1 MGIQHSKKQW
11 KQPMSKQMLIL
22 RQTSHNSIKREEILP
37 LLIGGDK
44 MMERKKLAKTKA
56 QWQEIRQAW
65 LFLAPAIIIVGIF
78 FVLAVLFAFYL
89 SFNDVN
95 LFTNS
100 FSFKGIDNYLRIFTD
115 QKARIAL
122 KNTATFALVVV
133 PMQTIFA
140 LIIAYILSSKG
151 IKGKKLFRMVYFLPT
166 LTSSSALTIIFMFI
180 FNIYGPVND
189 LFMSLGLYT
198 EPINFLQEPAYAL
211 KVIMVM
217 NIWSTVPYYM
227 TIYLA
232 SLVDLPN
239 SLYEAAEIDGATPI
253 DKLRYITIPYL
264 RPITTYVLLTGI
276 IGTFQ
281 MFDQAYIF
289 SNGSGGPN
297 NSTLTLSLMIYQ
309 YAFGQMNTMG
319 YAAALAIVL
328 AIIIFITSLLA
339 EKLNK
344 ERG

>member
-1 MGIQHSKKQW
+1 
-11 KQPMSKQMLIL
+11 
-22 RQTSHNSIKREEILP
+22 
-37 LLIGGDK
+37 
-44 MMERKKLAKTKA
+44 MERKKHNYTKS

-65 LFLAPAIIIVGIF
+65 LFLAPAIIVVGIF

-95 LFTNS
+95 LFTNT
-100 FSFKGIDNYLRIFTD
+100 FSFKGIENYVRIFTD

-122 KNTATFALVVV
+122 RNTATFALVVV
-133 PMQTIFA
+133 PLQTIFA
-140 LIIAYILSSKG
+140 LIIAYILSSRG
-151 IKGKKLFRMVYFLPT
+151 IKGKKLFRMIYFLPT

-189 LFMSLGLYT
+189 LFMNLGFYS

-232 SLVDLPN
+232 SLVDLPH
-239 SLYEAAEIDGATPI
+239 SLYEAAEIDGATTV

>member
-1 MGIQHSKKQW
+1 
-11 KQPMSKQMLIL
+11 
-22 RQTSHNSIKREEILP
+22 
-37 LLIGGDK
+37 
-44 MMERKKLAKTKA
+44 MMERKKTNYTKS

-65 LFLAPAIIIVGIF
+65 LFLAPAIIVVGIF

-95 LFTNS
+95 LFTNT
-100 FSFKGIDNYLRIFTD
+100 FSFKGIENYLRIFTD

-122 KNTATFALVVV
+122 RNTATFALVVV
-133 PMQTIFA
+133 PLQTIFA

-189 LFMSLGLYT
+189 LFMNLGFYS

-232 SLVDLPN
+232 SLVDLPH
-239 SLYEAAEIDGATPI
+239 SLYEAAEIDGATTV

-281 MFDQAYIF
+281 MFEQAYIF

>member
-1 MGIQHSKKQW
+1 
-11 KQPMSKQMLIL
+11 
-22 RQTSHNSIKREEILP
+22 
-37 LLIGGDK
+37 
-44 MMERKKLAKTKA
+44 
-56 QWQEIRQAW
+56 
-65 LFLAPAIIIVGIF
+65 
-78 FVLAVLFAFYL
+78 
-89 SFNDVN
+89 
-95 LFTNS
+95 LFTNT
-100 FSFKGIDNYLRIFTD
+100 FSFKGIENYLRIFTD

-122 KNTATFALVVV
+122 RNTATFALVVV
-133 PMQTIFA
+133 PLQTIFA

-189 LFMSLGLYT
+189 LFMNLGFYS

-232 SLVDLPN
+232 SLVDLPH
-239 SLYEAAEIDGATPI
+239 SLYEAAEIDGATTV

>member
-1 MGIQHSKKQW
+1 
-11 KQPMSKQMLIL
+11 
-22 RQTSHNSIKREEILP
+22 
-37 LLIGGDK
+37 
-44 MMERKKLAKTKA
+44 MERKKTNYTKS

-65 LFLAPAIIIVGIF
+65 LFLAPAIIVVGIF

-95 LFTNS
+95 LFTNT
-100 FSFKGIDNYLRIFTD
+100 FSFKGIENYLRIFTD

-122 KNTATFALVVV
+122 RNTATFALVVV
-133 PMQTIFA
+133 PLQTIFA

-189 LFMSLGLYT
+189 LFMNLGFYS

-232 SLVDLPN
+232 SLVDLPH
-239 SLYEAAEIDGATPI
+239 SLYEAAEIDGATTV

>member
-1 MGIQHSKKQW
+1 
-11 KQPMSKQMLIL
+11 
-22 RQTSHNSIKREEILP
+22 
-37 LLIGGDK
+37 
-44 MMERKKLAKTKA
+44 MERKKHNYTKS

-65 LFLAPAIIIVGIF
+65 LFLAPAIIVVGIF

-95 LFTNS
+95 LFTNT
-100 FSFKGIDNYLRIFTD
+100 FSFRGIENYVRIFTD

-122 KNTATFALVVV
+122 RNTATFALVVV
-133 PMQTIFA
+133 PLQTIFA
-140 LIIAYILSSKG
+140 LIIAYILSSRG
-151 IKGKKLFRMVYFLPT
+151 IKGKKLFRMIYFLPT

-189 LFMSLGLYT
+189 LFMNLGFYS

-232 SLVDLPN
+232 SLVDLPH
-239 SLYEAAEIDGATPI
+239 SLYEAAEIDGATTV

-328 AIIIFITSLLA
+328 AIIIFTTSLLA

>member
-1 MGIQHSKKQW
+1 
-11 KQPMSKQMLIL
+11 
-22 RQTSHNSIKREEILP
+22 
-37 LLIGGDK
+37 
-44 MMERKKLAKTKA
+44 MMERKKTNYTKS

-65 LFLAPAIIIVGIF
+65 LFLAPAIIVVGIF

-95 LFTNS
+95 LFTNT
-100 FSFKGIDNYLRIFTD
+100 FSFKGIENYLRIFTD

-122 KNTATFALVVV
+122 RNTATFALVVV
-133 PMQTIFA
+133 PLQTIFA

-189 LFMSLGLYT
+189 LFMNLGFYS

-232 SLVDLPN
+232 SLVDLPH
-239 SLYEAAEIDGATPI
+239 SLYEAAEIDGATTV

>member
-1 MGIQHSKKQW
+1 MEISK
-11 KQPMSKQMLIL
+11 SK
-22 RQTSHNSIKREEILP
+22 
-37 LLIGGDK
+37 
-44 MMERKKLAKTKA
+44 KTKA
-56 QWQEIRQAW
+56 QRQEISQAW
-65 LFLAPAIIIVGIF
+65 IFLAPAIIVVSIF
-78 FVLAVLFAFYL
+78 FVLAVLFAVYL

-95 LFTNS
+95 LFTNTYT
-100 FSFKGIDNYLRIFTD
+100 FKGIDNYLRIFQD
-115 QKARIAL
+115 KKALIAM
-122 KNTATFALVVV
+122 KNTATFAFIVV
-133 PMQTIFA
+133 PLQTIFA
-140 LIIAYILSSKG
+140 LVIAYILSNKG
-151 IKGKKLFRMVYFLPT
+151 IKGKKLFRMIYFLPT

-189 LFMSLGLYT
+189 FFMSLGLYS

-232 SLVDLPN
+232 SLVDLPET
-239 SLYEAAEIDGATPI
+239 LYEAAAIDGATAV

-297 NSTLTLSLMIYQ
+297 NSTLTISLMIYQ

-328 AIIIFITSLLA
+328 AVIIFVASRFA
-339 EKLNK
+339 EKLNS
-344 ERG
+344 ER

>member
-1 MGIQHSKKQW
+1 
-11 KQPMSKQMLIL
+11 
-22 RQTSHNSIKREEILP
+22 
-37 LLIGGDK
+37 
-44 MMERKKLAKTKA
+44 
-56 QWQEIRQAW
+56 
-65 LFLAPAIIIVGIF
+65 
-78 FVLAVLFAFYL
+78 
-89 SFNDVN
+89 
-95 LFTNS
+95 
-100 FSFKGIDNYLRIFTD
+100 
-115 QKARIAL
+115 
-122 KNTATFALVVV
+122 LVVV
-133 PMQTIFA
+133 PLQTIFA

-189 LFMSLGLYT
+189 LFMNLGFYS

-232 SLVDLPN
+232 SLVDLPH
-239 SLYEAAEIDGATPI
+239 SLYEAAEIDGATTV

>member
-1 MGIQHSKKQW
+1 
-11 KQPMSKQMLIL
+11 
-22 RQTSHNSIKREEILP
+22 
-37 LLIGGDK
+37 
-44 MMERKKLAKTKA
+44 MMERKKTNYTKS

-65 LFLAPAIIIVGIF
+65 LFLAPAIIVVGIF

-95 LFTNS
+95 LFTNT
-100 FSFKGIDNYLRIFTD
+100 FSFKGIENYLRIFTD

-122 KNTATFALVVV
+122 RNTATFALVVV
-133 PMQTIFA
+133 PLQTIFA

-189 LFMSLGLYT
+189 LFMNLGFYS

-232 SLVDLPN
+232 SLVDLPH
-239 SLYEAAEIDGATPI
+239 SLYEAAEIDGATTV

-328 AIIIFITSLLA
+328 AILIFITSLLA

>member
-1 MGIQHSKKQW
+1 
-11 KQPMSKQMLIL
+11 
-22 RQTSHNSIKREEILP
+22 
-37 LLIGGDK
+37 
-44 MMERKKLAKTKA
+44 MMERKKTNYTKS

-65 LFLAPAIIIVGIF
+65 LFLAPAIIVVGIF
-78 FVLAVLFAFYL
+78 FALAVLFAFYL

-95 LFTNS
+95 LFTNT
-100 FSFKGIDNYLRIFTD
+100 FSFKGIENYLRIFTD

-122 KNTATFALVVV
+122 RNTATFALVVV
-133 PMQTIFA
+133 PLQTIFA

-189 LFMSLGLYT
+189 LFMNLGFYS

-232 SLVDLPN
+232 SLVDLPH
-239 SLYEAAEIDGATPI
+239 SLYEAAEIDGATTV

>member
-1 MGIQHSKKQW
+1 
-11 KQPMSKQMLIL
+11 
-22 RQTSHNSIKREEILP
+22 
-37 LLIGGDK
+37 
-44 MMERKKLAKTKA
+44 MERKKHNYTKS

-65 LFLAPAIIIVGIF
+65 LFLAPAIIVVGIF

-95 LFTNS
+95 LFTNT
-100 FSFKGIDNYLRIFTD
+100 FSFKGIENYVRIFTD

-122 KNTATFALVVV
+122 RNTATFALVVV
-133 PMQTIFA
+133 PLQTIFA
-140 LIIAYILSSKG
+140 LIIAYILSSRG
-151 IKGKKLFRMVYFLPT
+151 IKGKKLFRMIYFLPT

-189 LFMSLGLYT
+189 LFMNLGFYS

-227 TIYLA
+227 TLYLA
-232 SLVDLPN
+232 SLADLPH
-239 SLYEAAEIDGATPI
+239 SLYEAAEIDGATTV

-328 AIIIFITSLLA
+328 AIIIFTTSLLA

>member
-1 MGIQHSKKQW
+1 
-11 KQPMSKQMLIL
+11 
-22 RQTSHNSIKREEILP
+22 
-37 LLIGGDK
+37 
-44 MMERKKLAKTKA
+44 MERKKHNYTKS

-65 LFLAPAIIIVGIF
+65 LFLAPAIIVVGIF

-95 LFTNS
+95 LFTNT
-100 FSFKGIDNYLRIFTD
+100 FSFKGIENYIRIFTD

-122 KNTATFALVVV
+122 RNTATFALVVV
-133 PMQTIFA
+133 PLQTIFA
-140 LIIAYILSSKG
+140 LIIAYILSSRG
-151 IKGKKLFRMVYFLPT
+151 IKGKKLFRMIYFLPT

-189 LFMSLGLYT
+189 LFMNLGFYS

-232 SLVDLPN
+232 SLVDLPH
-239 SLYEAAEIDGATPI
+239 SLYEAAEIDGVTTV

-328 AIIIFITSLLA
+328 AIIIFTTSLLA

>member
-1 MGIQHSKKQW
+1 
-11 KQPMSKQMLIL
+11 
-22 RQTSHNSIKREEILP
+22 
-37 LLIGGDK
+37 
-44 MMERKKLAKTKA
+44 MMERKKTNYTKS

-65 LFLAPAIIIVGIF
+65 LFLAPAIIVVGIF

-95 LFTNS
+95 LFTNT
-100 FSFKGIDNYLRIFTD
+100 FSFKGIENYLRIFTD

-122 KNTATFALVVV
+122 RNTATFALVVV
-133 PMQTIFA
+133 PLQTIFA

-189 LFMSLGLYT
+189 LFMNLGFYS

-232 SLVDLPN
+232 SLVDLPH
-239 SLYEAAEIDGATPI
+239 SLYEAAEIDGATTV

-344 ERG
+344 VRG

>member
-1 MGIQHSKKQW
+1 
-11 KQPMSKQMLIL
+11 
-22 RQTSHNSIKREEILP
+22 
-37 LLIGGDK
+37 
-44 MMERKKLAKTKA
+44 MERKKHNYTKS
-56 QWQEIRQAW
+56 QWQEIRQAG
-65 LFLAPAIIIVGIF
+65 LFLAPAIIVVGIF

-95 LFTNS
+95 LFTNT
-100 FSFKGIDNYLRIFTD
+100 FSFKGIENYVRIFTD

-122 KNTATFALVVV
+122 RNTATFALVVV
-133 PMQTIFA
+133 PLQTIFA
-140 LIIAYILSSKG
+140 LIIAYILSSRG
-151 IKGKKLFRMVYFLPT
+151 IKGKKLFRMIYFLPT

-189 LFMSLGLYT
+189 LFMNLGFYS

-232 SLVDLPN
+232 SLVDLPH
-239 SLYEAAEIDGATPI
+239 SLYEAAEIDGATTV

-328 AIIIFITSLLA
+328 AIIIFTTSLLA

>member
-1 MGIQHSKKQW
+1 
-11 KQPMSKQMLIL
+11 
-22 RQTSHNSIKREEILP
+22 
-37 LLIGGDK
+37 
-44 MMERKKLAKTKA
+44 MMERKKTNYTKS

-65 LFLAPAIIIVGIF
+65 LFLAPAIIVVGIF

-95 LFTNS
+95 LFTNT
-100 FSFKGIDNYLRIFTD
+100 FSFKGIENYLRIFTD

-122 KNTATFALVVV
+122 RNTATFALVVV
-133 PMQTIFA
+133 PLQTIFA

-189 LFMSLGLYT
+189 LFMNLGFYS
-198 EPINFLQEPAYAL
+198 EPINFLQEPVYAL

-232 SLVDLPN
+232 SLVDLPH
-239 SLYEAAEIDGATPI
+239 SLYEAAEIDGATTV

>member
-1 MGIQHSKKQW
+1 
-11 KQPMSKQMLIL
+11 
-22 RQTSHNSIKREEILP
+22 
-37 LLIGGDK
+37 
-44 MMERKKLAKTKA
+44 MMERKKTNYTKS

-65 LFLAPAIIIVGIF
+65 LFLAPAIIVVGIF

-95 LFTNS
+95 LFTNT
-100 FSFKGIDNYLRIFTD
+100 FSFKGIENYLRIFTD
-115 QKARIAL
+115 QKARIAFR
-122 KNTATFALVVV
+122 NTATFALVVV
-133 PMQTIFA
+133 PLQTIFA

-189 LFMSLGLYT
+189 LFMNLGFYS

-232 SLVDLPN
+232 SLVDLPH
-239 SLYEAAEIDGATPI
+239 SLYEAAEIDGATTV

>member
-1 MGIQHSKKQW
+1 
-11 KQPMSKQMLIL
+11 
-22 RQTSHNSIKREEILP
+22 
-37 LLIGGDK
+37 
-44 MMERKKLAKTKA
+44 MERKKHNYTKS

-65 LFLAPAIIIVGIF
+65 LFLAPAIIVVGIF

-95 LFTNS
+95 LFTNT
-100 FSFKGIDNYLRIFTD
+100 FSFKGIENYVRIFTD

-122 KNTATFALVVV
+122 RNTATFALVVV
-133 PMQTIFA
+133 PLQTIFA
-140 LIIAYILSSKG
+140 LIIAYILSSRG
-151 IKGKKLFRMVYFLPT
+151 IKGKKLFRMIYFLPT

-189 LFMSLGLYT
+189 LFMNLGFYS

-232 SLVDLPN
+232 SLVDLPH
-239 SLYEAAEIDGATPI
+239 SLYEAAEIDGATTV

-264 RPITTYVLLTGI
+264 RPITTYVLLTAI

-328 AIIIFITSLLA
+328 AIIIFTTSLLA

>member
-1 MGIQHSKKQW
+1 
-11 KQPMSKQMLIL
+11 
-22 RQTSHNSIKREEILP
+22 
-37 LLIGGDK
+37 
-44 MMERKKLAKTKA
+44 MMERKKTNYTKS

-65 LFLAPAIIIVGIF
+65 LFLAPAIIVVGIF

-95 LFTNS
+95 LFTNT
-100 FSFKGIDNYLRIFTD
+100 FSFKGIENYLRIFTD

-122 KNTATFALVVV
+122 RNTATFALVVV
-133 PMQTIFA
+133 PLQTIFA

-189 LFMSLGLYT
+189 LFMNLGFYS

-232 SLVDLPN
+232 SLVDLPH
-239 SLYEAAEIDGATPI
+239 SLYEAAEIDGATTV

-319 YAAALAIVL
+319 YATALAIVL

>member
-1 MGIQHSKKQW
+1 
-11 KQPMSKQMLIL
+11 
-22 RQTSHNSIKREEILP
+22 
-37 LLIGGDK
+37 
-44 MMERKKLAKTKA
+44 MERKKHNYTKS

-65 LFLAPAIIIVGIF
+65 LFLAPAIIVVGIF

-95 LFTNS
+95 LFTNT
-100 FSFKGIDNYLRIFTD
+100 FSFKGIENYVRIFTD

-122 KNTATFALVVV
+122 RNTATFALVVV
-133 PMQTIFA
+133 PLQTIFA
-140 LIIAYILSSKG
+140 LIIAYILSSRG
-151 IKGKKLFRMVYFLPT
+151 IKGKKLFRMIYFLPT

-189 LFMSLGLYT
+189 LFMNLGFYS

-232 SLVDLPN
+232 SLVDLPH
-239 SLYEAAEIDGATPI
+239 SLYEAAEIDGATTV

-319 YAAALAIVL
+319 FAAALAIVL
-328 AIIIFITSLLA
+328 AIIIFTTSLLA

>member
-1 MGIQHSKKQW
+1 MDIQK
-11 KQPMSKQMLIL
+11 
-22 RQTSHNSIKREEILP
+22 T
-37 LLIGGDK
+37 
-44 MMERKKLAKTKA
+44 RKNKA
-56 QWQEIRQAW
+56 QRQEIRQAW
-65 LFLAPAIIIVGIF
+65 LFLAPAILIVAVF
-78 FVLAVLFAFYL
+78 FVLAISFAVYL

-95 LFTNS
+95 LYTS
-100 FSFKGIDNYLRIFTD
+100 SYSFKGFDNYLRIFQD
-115 QKARIAL
+115 KKALIAL
-122 KNTATFALVVV
+122 KNTATFAFIVV
-133 PMQTIFA
+133 PLQTFFA
-140 LIIAYILSSKG
+140 LIIAYILSSRG
-151 IKGKKLFRMVYFLPT
+151 IKGKKLFRLIYFLPT

-180 FNIYGPVND
+180 FNVYGPVNEF
-189 LFMSLGLYT
+189 FMSLGLYN

-232 SLVDLPN
+232 SLVDLPA
-239 SLYEAAEIDGATPI
+239 SLYEAASVDGATAI

-297 NSTLTLSLMIYQ
+297 NSTLTISLMIYQ

-328 AIIIFITSLLA
+328 AIIIFIASRLA
-339 EKLNK
+339 EKLNGG
-344 ERG
+344 R

>member
-1 MGIQHSKKQW
+1 
-11 KQPMSKQMLIL
+11 
-22 RQTSHNSIKREEILP
+22 
-37 LLIGGDK
+37 
-44 MMERKKLAKTKA
+44 MERKKHNYTKS

-65 LFLAPAIIIVGIF
+65 LFLAPAIIVVGIF

-95 LFTNS
+95 LFTNT
-100 FSFKGIDNYLRIFTD
+100 FSFKGIENYVRIFTD

-122 KNTATFALVVV
+122 RNTATFALVVV
-133 PMQTIFA
+133 PLQTIFA
-140 LIIAYILSSKG
+140 LIIAYILSSRG
-151 IKGKKLFRMVYFLPT
+151 IKGKKLFRMIYFLPT

-189 LFMSLGLYT
+189 LFMNLGFYS

-232 SLVDLPN
+232 SLVDLPH
-239 SLYEAAEIDGATPI
+239 SLYEAAEIDGATTV

-309 YAFGQMNTMG
+309 YAFGQMKIRYSLASSNARSNT
-319 YAAALAIVL
+319 
-328 AIIIFITSLLA
+328 
-339 EKLNK
+339 
-344 ERG
+344 

>member
-1 MGIQHSKKQW
+1 MDIQKS
-11 KQPMSKQMLIL
+11 
-22 RQTSHNSIKREEILP
+22 R
-37 LLIGGDK
+37 
-44 MMERKKLAKTKA
+44 KTKA
-56 QWQEIRQAW
+56 QRQEIKQAW
-65 LFLAPAIIIVGIF
+65 LFLAPAILIVAVF
-78 FVLAVLFAFYL
+78 FVLAIGFAVFL

-95 LFTNS
+95 LYTS
-100 FSFKGIDNYLRIFTD
+100 SYSFKGFDNYLRIFQD
-115 QKARIAL
+115 KKALIAL
-122 KNTATFALVVV
+122 KNTATFAFIVV
-133 PMQTIFA
+133 PLQTFFA
-140 LIIAYILSSKG
+140 LIIAYILSSRG
-151 IKGKKLFRMVYFLPT
+151 IKGKKLFRLIYFLPT

-180 FNIYGPVND
+180 FNVYGPVNEF
-189 LFMSLGLYT
+189 FMSLGLYN

-232 SLVDLPN
+232 SLVDLPA
-239 SLYEAAEIDGATPI
+239 SLYEAASVDGATAI

-297 NSTLTLSLMIYQ
+297 NSTLTISLMIYQ

-328 AIIIFITSLLA
+328 AIIIFIASRLA
-339 EKLNK
+339 EKLNGG
-344 ERG
+344 R

>member
-1 MGIQHSKKQW
+1 
-11 KQPMSKQMLIL
+11 
-22 RQTSHNSIKREEILP
+22 
-37 LLIGGDK
+37 
-44 MMERKKLAKTKA
+44 MERKKHNYTKS

-65 LFLAPAIIIVGIF
+65 LFLAPAIIVVGIF

-95 LFTNS
+95 LFTNM
-100 FSFKGIDNYLRIFTD
+100 FSFKGIENYVRIFTD

-122 KNTATFALVVV
+122 RNTATFALVVV
-133 PMQTIFA
+133 PLQTIFA
-140 LIIAYILSSKG
+140 LIIAYILSSRG
-151 IKGKKLFRMVYFLPT
+151 IKGKKLFRMIYFLPT

-189 LFMSLGLYT
+189 LFMNLGFYS

-232 SLVDLPN
+232 SLVDLPH
-239 SLYEAAEIDGATPI
+239 SLYEAAEIDGATTV

-328 AIIIFITSLLA
+328 AIIIFTTSLLA

>member
-1 MGIQHSKKQW
+1 
-11 KQPMSKQMLIL
+11 
-22 RQTSHNSIKREEILP
+22 
-37 LLIGGDK
+37 
-44 MMERKKLAKTKA
+44 MMERKKTNYTKS

-65 LFLAPAIIIVGIF
+65 LFLAPAIIVVGIF

-95 LFTNS
+95 LFTNT
-100 FSFKGIDNYLRIFTD
+100 FSFKGIESYLRIFTD

-122 KNTATFALVVV
+122 RNTATFALVVV
-133 PMQTIFA
+133 PLQTIFA

-189 LFMSLGLYT
+189 LFMNLGFYS

-232 SLVDLPN
+232 SLVELPH
-239 SLYEAAEIDGATPI
+239 SLYEAAEIDGATTV

>member
-1 MGIQHSKKQW
+1 
-11 KQPMSKQMLIL
+11 
-22 RQTSHNSIKREEILP
+22 
-37 LLIGGDK
+37 
-44 MMERKKLAKTKA
+44 MMERKKTNYTKS

-65 LFLAPAIIIVGIF
+65 LFLAPAIIVVGIL

-95 LFTNS
+95 LFTNT
-100 FSFKGIDNYLRIFTD
+100 FSFKGIENYLRIFTD

-122 KNTATFALVVV
+122 RNTATFALVVV
-133 PMQTIFA
+133 PLQTIFA

-189 LFMSLGLYT
+189 LFMNLGFYS

-232 SLVDLPN
+232 SLVDLPH
-239 SLYEAAEIDGATPI
+239 SLYEAAEIDGATTV

>member
-1 MGIQHSKKQW
+1 
-11 KQPMSKQMLIL
+11 
-22 RQTSHNSIKREEILP
+22 
-37 LLIGGDK
+37 
-44 MMERKKLAKTKA
+44 MERKKHNYTKS

-65 LFLAPAIIIVGIF
+65 LFLAPAIIVVGIF

-95 LFTNS
+95 LFTNT
-100 FSFKGIDNYLRIFTD
+100 FSFKGIENYVRIFTD

-122 KNTATFALVVV
+122 RNTATFALVVV
-133 PMQTIFA
+133 PLQTIFA
-140 LIIAYILSSKG
+140 LIIAYILSSRG
-151 IKGKKLFRMVYFLPT
+151 IKGKKLFRMIYFLPT

-189 LFMSLGLYT
+189 LFMDLGFYS

-232 SLVDLPN
+232 SLVDLPH
-239 SLYEAAEIDGATPI
+239 SLYEAAEIDGATTV

-328 AIIIFITSLLA
+328 AIIIFTTSLLA

>member
-1 MGIQHSKKQW
+1 
-11 KQPMSKQMLIL
+11 
-22 RQTSHNSIKREEILP
+22 
-37 LLIGGDK
+37 
-44 MMERKKLAKTKA
+44 MMERKKTNYTKS

-65 LFLAPAIIIVGIF
+65 LFLAPAIIVVGIF

-95 LFTNS
+95 LFTNT
-100 FSFKGIDNYLRIFTD
+100 FSFKGIENYLRIFTD

-122 KNTATFALVVV
+122 RNTATFALVVV
-133 PMQTIFA
+133 PLQTIFA

-189 LFMSLGLYT
+189 LFMNLGFYS
-198 EPINFLQEPAYAL
+198 EPINFLQEPAYAF

-232 SLVDLPN
+232 SLVDLPH
-239 SLYEAAEIDGATPI
+239 SLYEAAEIDGATTV

>member
-1 MGIQHSKKQW
+1 
-11 KQPMSKQMLIL
+11 
-22 RQTSHNSIKREEILP
+22 
-37 LLIGGDK
+37 
-44 MMERKKLAKTKA
+44 MMERKKTNYTKS

-65 LFLAPAIIIVGIF
+65 LFLAPAIIVVGIF

-95 LFTNS
+95 LFTNT
-100 FSFKGIDNYLRIFTD
+100 FSFKGIENYLRIFTD

-122 KNTATFALVVV
+122 RNTATFALVVV
-133 PMQTIFA
+133 PLQTIFA

-189 LFMSLGLYT
+189 LFMNLGFYS

-232 SLVDLPN
+232 SLVDLPH
-239 SLYEAAEIDGATPI
+239 SLCEAAEIDGATTV

>member
-1 MGIQHSKKQW
+1 
-11 KQPMSKQMLIL
+11 
-22 RQTSHNSIKREEILP
+22 
-37 LLIGGDK
+37 
-44 MMERKKLAKTKA
+44 MERKKTNYTKS

-65 LFLAPAIIIVGIF
+65 LFLAPAIIVVGIF

-95 LFTNS
+95 LFTNT
-100 FSFKGIDNYLRIFTD
+100 FSFKGIENYLRIFTD

-122 KNTATFALVVV
+122 RNTATFALVVV
-133 PMQTIFA
+133 PLQTIFA

-189 LFMSLGLYT
+189 LFMNLGFYS

-232 SLVDLPN
+232 SLVDLPH
-239 SLYEAAEIDGATPI
+239 SLYEAAEIDGATTV

-309 YAFGQMNTMG
+309 Y
-319 YAAALAIVL
+319 
-328 AIIIFITSLLA
+328 
-339 EKLNK
+339 
-344 ERG
+344 

>member
-1 MGIQHSKKQW
+1 
-11 KQPMSKQMLIL
+11 
-22 RQTSHNSIKREEILP
+22 
-37 LLIGGDK
+37 
-44 MMERKKLAKTKA
+44 MERKKTNYTKS

-65 LFLAPAIIIVGIF
+65 LFLAPAIIVVGIF

-95 LFTNS
+95 LFTNT
-100 FSFKGIDNYLRIFTD
+100 FSFKGIENYLRIFTD

-122 KNTATFALVVV
+122 RNTATFALVVV
-133 PMQTIFA
+133 PLQTIFA

-189 LFMSLGLYT
+189 LFMNLGFYS

-232 SLVDLPN
+232 SLVDLPH
-239 SLYEAAEIDGATPI
+239 SLYEAAEIDGATTV

-328 AIIIFITSLLA
+328 AILIFITSLLA

>member
-1 MGIQHSKKQW
+1 
-11 KQPMSKQMLIL
+11 
-22 RQTSHNSIKREEILP
+22 
-37 LLIGGDK
+37 
-44 MMERKKLAKTKA
+44 MERKKHNYTKS

-65 LFLAPAIIIVGIF
+65 LFLAPAIIVVGIF

-95 LFTNS
+95 LFTNT
-100 FSFKGIDNYLRIFTD
+100 FSFKGIENYVRIFTD

-122 KNTATFALVVV
+122 RNTATFALVVV
-133 PMQTIFA
+133 PLQTIFA
-140 LIIAYILSSKG
+140 LIIAYILSSRG
-151 IKGKKLFRMVYFLPT
+151 IKGKKLFRMIYFLPT

-189 LFMSLGLYT
+189 LFMNLGFYS

-232 SLVDLPN
+232 SLVDLPH
-239 SLYEAAEIDGATPI
+239 SLYEAAEIDGTTTV

-328 AIIIFITSLLA
+328 AIIIFTTSLLA

>member
-1 MGIQHSKKQW
+1 
-11 KQPMSKQMLIL
+11 
-22 RQTSHNSIKREEILP
+22 
-37 LLIGGDK
+37 
-44 MMERKKLAKTKA
+44 MERKKTNHTKS

-65 LFLAPAIIIVGIF
+65 LFLAPAIIVVGIF

-95 LFTNS
+95 LFTNT
-100 FSFKGIDNYLRIFTD
+100 FSFKGIENYLRIFTD

-122 KNTATFALVVV
+122 RNTATFALVVV
-133 PMQTIFA
+133 PLQTIFA

-189 LFMSLGLYT
+189 LFMNLGFYS

-232 SLVDLPN
+232 SLVDLPH
-239 SLYEAAEIDGATPI
+239 SLYEAAEIDGATTV

>member
-1 MGIQHSKKQW
+1 
-11 KQPMSKQMLIL
+11 
-22 RQTSHNSIKREEILP
+22 
-37 LLIGGDK
+37 
-44 MMERKKLAKTKA
+44 MMERKKTNYTKS

-65 LFLAPAIIIVGIF
+65 LFLAPAIIVVGIF

-95 LFTNS
+95 LFTNT
-100 FSFKGIDNYLRIFTD
+100 FSFKGIENYLRIFTD
-115 QKARIAL
+115 QKAQIAL
-122 KNTATFALVVV
+122 RNTATFALVVV
-133 PMQTIFA
+133 PLQTIFA

-189 LFMSLGLYT
+189 LFMNLGFYS

-232 SLVDLPN
+232 SLVDLPH
-239 SLYEAAEIDGATPI
+239 SLYEAAEIDGATTV